1 MVNGNLLFFDLTC
14 RCGRAPQL
22 GIAPQDLL
30 FFPVILGHRG
40 LHERPERARVDLLPF
55 VDVDRPP
62 RVAFQAGIEEA
73 RWVRDPCS
81 PGERELHDLL
91 VRFPGADNPVVRPDR
106 NHPLPLLG
114 HLGVGF
120 QDQRPHAGQ
129 SLPAPSPQVADPL
142 VDEPGCLAR
151 TWPGLRACLRRGLG
165 GRPGWLACT
174 RGAPGLRLHLDPPCR
189 TLRHLVAY
197 GNTNKYRPVSRSK
210 ASGSSGE

>member
-30 FFPVILGHRG
+30 FFLVILGHRG
-40 LHERPERARVDLLPF
+40 LHERPERDRVNLLPF

-129 SLPAPSPQVADPL
+129 SLPAPSPRSRIRWSMSRDASLAPGPAFGPVFGAGLAADL
-142 VDEPGCLAR
+142 VGLLAR
-151 TWPGLRACLRRGLG
+151 EAP
-165 GRPGWLACT
+165 LAF
-174 RGAPGLRLHLDPPCR
+174 GFISI
-189 TLRHLVAY
+189 HLVARCA
-197 GNTNKYRPVSRSK
+197 TWWHTATRTSTDR
-210 ASGSSGE
+210 